1 MSFGTVKTWW
11 YCPMNDRR
19 HKSATGVQA
28 SGHKLE
34 MSRRMCWNVH
44 PDYYYTYDDYLGV
57 VLWNGLTLIPW
68 LLWRCAGECKVS
80 WGGCWRCAMNKF
92 NAAFQRLF
100 CHLQLNRG
108 QNTDPTIVILSK
120 FVLCKFYVSM
130 RRVICWAGP
139 QRRRAFSWGG
149 ASPFDPNRERI
160 SKVGLR
166 DMLQWALTTFPKLL
180 CQRVKTEGF
189 KIELDQSGS
198 VFYCNASLEPTDP
211 P

>member
-1 MSFGTVKTWW
+1 M
-11 YCPMNDRR
+11 
-19 HKSATGVQA
+19 
-28 SGHKLE
+28 
-34 MSRRMCWNVH
+34 
-44 PDYYYTYDDYLGV
+44 
-57 VLWNGLTLIPW
+57 LWNGLTFIPW

-92 NAAFQRLF
+92 NAVFQRLF
-100 CHLQLNRG
+100 CHLNLNKG

-139 QRRRAFSWGG
+139 QRRWAFSWGG

-180 CQRVKTEGF
+180 CQRVKV
-189 KIELDQSGS
+189 ELDQSGS
-198 VFYCNASLEPTDP
+198 TFYCNASLEPTDSP
-211 P
+211 SAEDIKAEFQDKYCHNVTFLIANREKISDLIKCRRFWR